1 MPIFLSRRQ
10 ALFSSTLIALG
21 ASSRKVLPN
30 LTFMLHMNGSEQS
43 TELPPASD
51 MKMIGLIGGTSWYS
65 TVDYYRYINEAV
77 NDAYRNN
84 TNPPLILYNMNQ
96 EKFHELQAKGQWD
109 EIAALLIKAAVR
121 LRAGGA
127 QAILFCANTP
137 HKVYPQVSLK
147 IDLPILHIG
156 DATGVAIR
164 RSGLK
169 KVGLIGTLYTMEDG
183 FMVDWLKKHYG
194 IETGVPSSAP
204 ARQELHRIIQ
214 QELSLGI
221 FKAESKKFVLQQMEQ
236 LRKRG
241 AQGIVLG
248 CTEFPIIIKK
258 HDFDLPLFDTPRL
271 HSQMAVDFILGN
283 QGLARVRS
291 D

>member
-1 MPIFLSRRQ
+1 
-10 ALFSSTLIALG
+10 
-21 ASSRKVLPN
+21 
-30 LTFMLHMNGSEQS
+30 
-43 TELPPASD
+43 
-51 MKMIGLIGGTSWYS
+51 MKTVGLIGGTSWYS

-77 NDAYRNN
+77 NDAYGNN

-96 EKFHELQAKGQWD
+96 ERIHELQANGQWD
-109 EIAALLIKAAVR
+109 EIAVLLAQATIR

-137 HKVYPQVSLK
+137 HKVYAQVSRK
-147 IDLPILHIG
+147 TDLPILHIG

-164 RSGLK
+164 SSGLK

-183 FMVDWLKKHYG
+183 FMADWLKEHYG
-194 IETGVPSSAP
+194 IETLVTSSDL

-214 QELSLGI
+214 QELSRGV
-221 FKAESKKFVLQQMEQ
+221 FKAESKKYVLQQIEE

-248 CTEFPIIIKK
+248 CTEFPLIIKPP
-258 HDFDLPLFDTPRL
+258 DVEVPLFDTTRL
-271 HSQMAVDFILGN
+271 HSQMAVDFILGK
-283 QGLARVRS
+283 QGLARVRA
-291 D
+291 DR